1 MKNISRRVFIKGLA
15 VAGVAAA
22 ASTVLAGC
30 NTNMIPGVD
39 DGAEDDTV
47 EETPVKEQVLEYTD
61 NKGKKLTI
69 TAAGCDIIKSN
80 KTAILTFK
88 VDNGTAAEL
97 NFAAATGASNGDIYI
112 APADVKVY
120 FDGDDDNTVD
130 GDAIVEDGVG
140 SMFTAAG
147 VKVASG
153 KDATLLLTVNTLK
166 EWKKVT
172 VVLEAKMK
180 SAADYTLRK
189 REFTFENK

>member
-30 NTNMIPGVD
+30 NTNMLPDVD
-39 DGAEDDTV
+39 NGTDEPS
-47 EETPVKEQVLEYTD
+47 EETPSKEQVMEYTD

-88 VDNGTAAEL
+88 VDNGTDAEL

-112 APADVKVY
+112 APDDVKVY

-130 GDAIVEDGVG
+130 GDAIVKNGAE

-147 VKVASG
+147 VKVAKG

-172 VVLEAKMK
+172 VVFEAKMK
-180 SAADYTLRK
+180 ATADYTLRK
-189 REFTFENK
+189 GEFTYENK